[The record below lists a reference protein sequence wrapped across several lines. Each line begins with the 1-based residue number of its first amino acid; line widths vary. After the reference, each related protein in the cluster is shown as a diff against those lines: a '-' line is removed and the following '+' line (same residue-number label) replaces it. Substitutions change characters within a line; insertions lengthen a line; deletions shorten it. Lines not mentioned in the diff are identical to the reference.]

1 MAQFNRICL
10 LHGHVKLEK
19 QVERQK
25 TEVKDMFIA
34 GYMRAMLEPR
44 RTGWICGS
52 AEG

>member
-1 MAQFNRICL
+1 MAQINRICL

-25 TEVKDMFIA
+25 AKVEDRFIT
-34 GYMRAMLEPR
+34 GYMRAMLELR

-52 AEG
+52 AKG